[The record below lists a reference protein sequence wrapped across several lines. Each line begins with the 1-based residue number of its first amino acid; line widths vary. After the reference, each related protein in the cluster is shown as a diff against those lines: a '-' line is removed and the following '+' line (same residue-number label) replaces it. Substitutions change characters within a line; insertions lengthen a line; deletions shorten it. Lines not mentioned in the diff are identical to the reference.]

1 MRVIGGSLRGRP
13 LVGPAGPGT
22 RATADKVREAIFDM
36 LASMRLPGGQPVLE
50 GQAVLDLYAGTG
62 AFGIEALSRGASS
75 AVFVERDA
83 KAAAVLR
90 ENLSRLG
97 LSRLG
102 LANRD
107 PANRDPALGRA
118 KLVMADALDYLEA
131 SPGFA
136 VAFCDPPYDFDR
148 WQVLLGRLRAAI
160 AVMETNRPV
169 VVPDGWVVVRQ
180 KRYGGTLVTMAES
193 DPAGSGDPVGT
204 KDRAGT
210 EDRAGTGY
218 PAGAGDRGGTKDR
231 AGTGRSSDFGGLP

>member
-22 RATADKVREAIFDM
+22 RATGDKVREAIFDM

-83 KAAAVLR
+83 KAAGVLR

-97 LSRLG
+97 LSRLSPMDRG
-102 LANRD
+102 LANRGL
-107 PANRDPALGRA
+107 ANRGLVDRGLADRDLAKREPALGRA
-118 KLVMADALDYLEA
+118 KVVMADALEYLEA

-148 WQVLLGRLRAAI
+148 WQVLLGRLRAAV
-160 AVMETNRPV
+160 AVIETNRPLA
-169 VVPDGWVVVRQ
+169 VPDGWVVVRQ

-204 KDRAGT
+204 
-210 EDRAGTGY
+210 E
-218 PAGAGDRGGTKDR
+218 DR
-231 AGTGRSSDFGGLP
+231 AGTGRSSDVGGLP